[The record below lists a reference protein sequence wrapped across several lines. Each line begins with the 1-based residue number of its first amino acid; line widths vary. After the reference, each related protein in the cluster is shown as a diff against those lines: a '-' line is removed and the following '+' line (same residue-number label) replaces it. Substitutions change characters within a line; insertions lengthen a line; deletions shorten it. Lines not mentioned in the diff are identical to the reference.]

1 MKGRMVKLRLRTK
14 FLLSM
19 LLISAGLTAFSLLSV
34 RHTVKQQVRKEI
46 VADLHNSVTTFQNFH
61 HEREVTLSHS
71 ADLLSNMPYLRSLM
85 TTQHEATI
93 QDASGDWW
101 HLAGSD
107 LFLLANRSGTV
118 VALHTASADFTRAM
132 AQRSLNDSMGA
143 QEQALWWFSSPHL
156 YQVFLKPIYFGP
168 AAENRLL
175 GYLVIG
181 YEIDDN
187 VASQVSRVAASQV
200 VFYYGNNIVRS
211 TLTAAQQDELAHQ
224 HWASSNAAISPP
236 QEIQLQDEQFLS
248 TSLILNGVRNAGQAG
263 AVRLTVLKSYDQA
276 TAFIGRLNRLLLAL
290 GLAAVVIGSLL
301 VFLISHTF
309 TRPFGSLV
317 AGVRALEKGDFDY
330 SLDDRGK
337 DEVAELTRAFDRM
350 RISLKKTQQELLE
363 AERLA
368 TIGRMAS
375 SISHDLRHSLAAIVA
390 NAEFLCEV
398 RLSSDQRE
406 ELYQEVTVAVN
417 QMTELIDSLLEFS
430 RTRESLRPAFGN
442 VKNSVEAAIK
452 TTIRSHPEFHTVRI
466 EVHEVGNS
474 AGFFDQRKLQR
485 ALFNLLLNAC
495 EAVPASNGVI
505 VITITEIMGGI
516 EIRVSDNGRGI
527 PDSVRAT
534 LFEPFV
540 SQGKENGTGLG
551 LTVVQKIIQDHGGE
565 VEVERSNSEGT
576 IFRVAIPLS
585 KLPGDQ
591 SGYENQKQSFPQTL
605 APRKRTLP

>member
-1 MKGRMVKLRLRTK
+1 MKARMVKLRLRTK

-19 LLISAGLTAFSLLSV
+19 LLISAGLTTFSLLFV

-101 HLAGSD
+101 HLSGSD
-107 LFLLANRSGTV
+107 LFLLANRAGAV
-118 VALHTASADFTRAM
+118 VALHTASTGFTRAM
-132 AQRSLNDSMGA
+132 AQQSLNDSIGA
-143 QEQALWWFSSPHL
+143 QEQALWWYGSPHL

-168 AAENRLL
+168 AVENRLL

-200 VFYYGNNIVRS
+200 AFSYGNTMVRS
-211 TLTAAQQDELAHQ
+211 TLTSPQQDELARQ
-224 HWASSNAAISPP
+224 HWAPSDAAISPP
-236 QEIQLQDEQFLS
+236 QEIQLQDEEFLS

-276 TAFIGRLNRLLLAL
+276 TAFLDRLNRLLLAL
-290 GLAAVVIGSLL
+290 GLVAVVIGSLL

-330 SLDDRGK
+330 SLDDRGE

-350 RISLKKTQQELLE
+350 RVSLKKTQQELLE

-390 NAEFLCEV
+390 NAEFLCEA

-442 VKNSVEAAIK
+442 VKNSVELAIK
-452 TTIRSHPEFHTVRI
+452 TIRSHPEFHSVRI
-466 EVHEVGNS
+466 EVHEAGNS
-474 AGFFDQRKLQR
+474 AGFFDQRKLER

-495 EAVPASNGVI
+495 EAVPGTNGLI
-505 VITITEIMGGI
+505 EITITEVVGGI

-534 LFEPFV
+534 LFEPFI

-565 VEVERSNSEGT
+565 VEVERTGGEGT
-576 IFRVAIPLS
+576 IFRVTIPLS

-605 APRKRTLP
+605 APTKRTLP